1 MIQILF
7 FARLREQLGQSK
19 VQLSTDELETPANIQ
34 TVLDYLQHQNPSWSD
49 ALSSPDLCFAI
60 DQEQAQA
67 TDIVSQSCELAIFP
81 PVTGG

>member
-19 VQLSTDELETPANIQ
+19 VQLSSDALETPTSIQ
-34 TVLDYLQHQNPSWSD
+34 TVLDYLQHQNPSWRD

-60 DQEQAQA
+60 DQEQAQV
-67 TDIVSQSCELAIFP
+67 TDLISQNCEVAIFP